1 MEKIVILKWYKKEKW
16 RMWQK
21 NNSLIAKIMLFMSG
35 LLVLS
40 GIILLT
46 LLRYTGDV
54 LAENRQKEIGHLL
67 NIYETSLEYGLNST
81 DNNLLSIAQ
90 EQKSLEELS
99 NAEEARRYY
108 AATDLLDI
116 IKRLRSNN
124 DTVDML
130 IAIGN
135 YENDVSDASARL
147 TVKDRD
153 AIIAYM
159 NDRRAERKDGEKMP
173 TGTQGW
179 IVVTVGKEQYL
190 LRSYD
195 TQDYS
200 AAAWIKA
207 DTFLDQVLRLEH
219 DTNRILALEDKEGVR
234 IAGEAYE
241 GTKSMEVWR
250 KEIGKYHL
258 ILVCTVEG
266 NTIYEQI
273 PLLPVAILSIVLL
286 MIGLLAWLYWY
297 VRREIFQP
305 IRALMYTIEYIQN
318 GDYRH
323 RVETR
328 CENREFSVLN
338 AAFNTM
344 LDTIVELR
352 ISEYERQLCQKEAEI
367 KYFQMQIKPHFF
379 LNAIATIH
387 SMSFDN
393 RGEEIRAYIAALS
406 DNIRY
411 MFKAGLHTVPI
422 AEELDHL
429 EKYLEMQEI
438 LYPGCVFC
446 YIDRPQ
452 ELMEWQIPQM
462 ILHTFL
468 ENKYKHTV
476 KVGNILS
483 IYIAVK
489 EIQRQGQKALE
500 VTIEDDGEM
509 FPENVIQ
516 KKWEINDQNGHG
528 VGLHNV
534 ARTMEIMYGMPDLLK
549 FDNIS
554 GGTKITICFPEKPI
568 I

>member
-1 MEKIVILKWYKKEKW
+1 
-16 RMWQK
+16 MWQK

-234 IAGEAYE
+234 IAGEVYE

-446 YIDRPQ
+446 YMDRPQ

-528 VGLHNV
+528 VGLYNV

>member
-1 MEKIVILKWYKKEKW
+1 
-16 RMWQK
+16 MWQK

-99 NAEEARRYY
+99 NAEEAKRYY

-446 YIDRPQ
+446 YMDRPQ

-528 VGLHNV
+528 VGLYNV

>member
-1 MEKIVILKWYKKEKW
+1 
-16 RMWQK
+16 MWQK

-344 LDTIVELR
+344 LGTIVELR

-528 VGLHNV
+528 VGLYNV

>member
-1 MEKIVILKWYKKEKW
+1 
-16 RMWQK
+16 MWQK

-250 KEIGKYHL
+250 KEIGKNHL

-446 YIDRPQ
+446 YMDRPQ

-528 VGLHNV
+528 VGLYNV

>member
-1 MEKIVILKWYKKEKW
+1 
-16 RMWQK
+16 MWQK

-406 DNIRY
+406 DNVRY

-528 VGLHNV
+528 VGLYNV

>member
-1 MEKIVILKWYKKEKW
+1 
-16 RMWQK
+16 MWQK

-108 AATDLLDI
+108 AATDMLDI

-323 RVETR
+323 SVETR

-528 VGLHNV
+528 VGLYNV

>member
-1 MEKIVILKWYKKEKW
+1 
-16 RMWQK
+16 MWQK

-328 CENREFSVLN
+328 CENWEFSVLN

-528 VGLHNV
+528 VGLYNV

>member
-1 MEKIVILKWYKKEKW
+1 
-16 RMWQK
+16 MWQK

-528 VGLHNV
+528 IGLYNV

>member
-1 MEKIVILKWYKKEKW
+1 
-16 RMWQK
+16 MWQK

-179 IVVTVGKEQYL
+179 IVVMVGKEQYL

-528 VGLHNV
+528 VGLYNV

>member
-1 MEKIVILKWYKKEKW
+1 
-16 RMWQK
+16 MWQK

-446 YIDRPQ
+446 YMDRPQ

-500 VTIEDDGEM
+500 VTIEDDAEM

-528 VGLHNV
+528 VGLYNV

>member
-1 MEKIVILKWYKKEKW
+1 
-16 RMWQK
+16 MWQK

-429 EKYLEMQEI
+429 EKYPEMQEI

-528 VGLHNV
+528 VGLYNV

>member
-1 MEKIVILKWYKKEKW
+1 
-16 RMWQK
+16 MWQK

-124 DTVDML
+124 DTMDML

-528 VGLHNV
+528 VGLYNV

>member
-1 MEKIVILKWYKKEKW
+1 
-16 RMWQK
+16 MWQK

-108 AATDLLDI
+108 AATDMLDI

-305 IRALMYTIEYIQN
+305 IRALMYTVEYIQN

-528 VGLHNV
+528 VGLYNV

>member
-1 MEKIVILKWYKKEKW
+1 
-16 RMWQK
+16 MWQK

-46 LLRYTGDV
+46 LLRYTGDI

-528 VGLHNV
+528 VGLYNV

>member
-1 MEKIVILKWYKKEKW
+1 
-16 RMWQK
+16 MWQK

-108 AATDLLDI
+108 AATDMLDI

-446 YIDRPQ
+446 YMDRPQ

-509 FPENVIQ
+509 FPVNVIQ

-528 VGLHNV
+528 VGLYNV

>member
-1 MEKIVILKWYKKEKW
+1 
-16 RMWQK
+16 MWQK

-159 NDRRAERKDGEKMP
+159 NDRRAEHKDGEKMP

-411 MFKAGLHTVPI
+411 MFKAELHTVPI

-528 VGLHNV
+528 VGLYNV

>member
-1 MEKIVILKWYKKEKW
+1 
-16 RMWQK
+16 MWQK

-90 EQKSLEELS
+90 EQKSLEELP

-250 KEIGKYHL
+250 KEIGKYNL

-528 VGLHNV
+528 VGLYNV

>member
-1 MEKIVILKWYKKEKW
+1 
-16 RMWQK
+16 MWQK

-46 LLRYTGDV
+46 LLRDTGDV

-207 DTFLDQVLRLEH
+207 DTFLNQVLRLEH

-528 VGLHNV
+528 VGLYNV

>member
-1 MEKIVILKWYKKEKW
+1 
-16 RMWQK
+16 MWQK

-483 IYIAVK
+483 IYIEVK

-528 VGLHNV
+528 VGLYNV

>member
-1 MEKIVILKWYKKEKW
+1 
-16 RMWQK
+16 MWQK

-429 EKYLEMQEI
+429 EKYLEMQKI

-528 VGLHNV
+528 VGLYNV

>member
-1 MEKIVILKWYKKEKW
+1 
-16 RMWQK
+16 MWQK

-159 NDRRAERKDGEKMP
+159 NDRRAERKDGERCRP
-173 TGTQGW
+173 GTQGW

-528 VGLHNV
+528 VGLYNV

>member
-1 MEKIVILKWYKKEKW
+1 
-16 RMWQK
+16 MWQK

-406 DNIRY
+406 DNIRF

-446 YIDRPQ
+446 YMDRPQ

-528 VGLHNV
+528 VGLYNV

>member
-1 MEKIVILKWYKKEKW
+1 
-16 RMWQK
+16 MWQK

-438 LYPGCVFC
+438 LYLGCVFC

-528 VGLHNV
+528 VGLYNV

>member
-1 MEKIVILKWYKKEKW
+1 
-16 RMWQK
+16 MWQK

-35 LLVLS
+35 LWVLS

-528 VGLHNV
+528 VGLYNV

>member
-1 MEKIVILKWYKKEKW
+1 
-16 RMWQK
+16 MWQK

-159 NDRRAERKDGEKMP
+159 NDLRAERKDGEKMP

-528 VGLHNV
+528 VGLYNV

>member
-1 MEKIVILKWYKKEKW
+1 
-16 RMWQK
+16 MWQK

-116 IKRLRSNN
+116 IKRLCSNN

-446 YIDRPQ
+446 YMDRPQ

-516 KKWEINDQNGHG
+516 KKWEINDQNEHG
-528 VGLHNV
+528 VGLYNV

>member
-1 MEKIVILKWYKKEKW
+1 
-16 RMWQK
+16 MWQK

-219 DTNRILALEDKEGVR
+219 DTNRILALEDKEGVQ

-528 VGLHNV
+528 VGLYNV

>member
-1 MEKIVILKWYKKEKW
+1 
-16 RMWQK
+16 MWQK

-234 IAGEAYE
+234 IAGQAYE

-528 VGLHNV
+528 VGLYNV

>member
-1 MEKIVILKWYKKEKW
+1 
-16 RMWQK
+16 MWQK

-273 PLLPVAILSIVLL
+273 PLLPVAILSNVLL

-528 VGLHNV
+528 VGLYNV

>member
-1 MEKIVILKWYKKEKW
+1 
-16 RMWQK
+16 MWQK

-446 YIDRPQ
+446 YMDRPQ

-528 VGLHNV
+528 VGLYNV

-554 GGTKITICFPEKPI
+554 RGTKITICFPEKPI

>member
-1 MEKIVILKWYKKEKW
+1 
-16 RMWQK
+16 MWQK

-108 AATDLLDI
+108 AATDMLDI

-438 LYPGCVFC
+438 LYPGRVFC
-446 YIDRPQ
+446 YMDRPQ

-528 VGLHNV
+528 VGLYNV

>member
-1 MEKIVILKWYKKEKW
+1 
-16 RMWQK
+16 MWQK

-422 AEELDHL
+422 AKELDHL

-446 YIDRPQ
+446 YMDRPQ

-528 VGLHNV
+528 VGLYNV

>member
-1 MEKIVILKWYKKEKW
+1 
-16 RMWQK
+16 MWQK

-108 AATDLLDI
+108 AATDMLDI

-344 LDTIVELR
+344 LDTIAELR

-528 VGLHNV
+528 VGLYNV

>member
-1 MEKIVILKWYKKEKW
+1 
-16 RMWQK
+16 MWQK

-352 ISEYERQLCQKEAEI
+352 ISEYERQICQKEVEI

-446 YIDRPQ
+446 YMDRPQ

-528 VGLHNV
+528 VGLYNV

>member
-1 MEKIVILKWYKKEKW
+1 
-16 RMWQK
+16 MWQK

-108 AATDLLDI
+108 AATDMLDI

-446 YIDRPQ
+446 YMDRPQ

-462 ILHTFL
+462 ILHTFR

-476 KVGNILS
+476 KVGNSLS

-528 VGLHNV
+528 VGLYNV

>member
-1 MEKIVILKWYKKEKW
+1 
-16 RMWQK
+16 MWQK

-411 MFKAGLHTVPI
+411 MFKVGLHTVPI

-528 VGLHNV
+528 VGLYNV

>member
-1 MEKIVILKWYKKEKW
+1 
-16 RMWQK
+16 MWQK

-516 KKWEINDQNGHG
+516 KKWETNDQNGHG
-528 VGLHNV
+528 VGLYNV

>member
-1 MEKIVILKWYKKEKW
+1 
-16 RMWQK
+16 MWQK

-159 NDRRAERKDGEKMP
+159 NDRGAERKDGEKMP

-528 VGLHNV
+528 VGLYNV

>member
-1 MEKIVILKWYKKEKW
+1 
-16 RMWQK
+16 MWQK

-135 YENDVSDASARL
+135 YENDVSDASVRL

-234 IAGEAYE
+234 IAREAYE

-446 YIDRPQ
+446 YMDRPQ

-528 VGLHNV
+528 VGLYNV